1 MREGP
6 LSERPIRSLRDDA
19 LFVSANG
26 IGQGHLTRQLAV
38 ARRLPPGVTAAFLT
52 MSYSTSIARDLGFAA
67 HFVPHHHLSDEEPAV
82 WNARLAEEIE
92 LLLDARASRTLVYD
106 VNFVFDGVIDVLR
119 RRRNLR
125 SVWIRRAM
133 WPQHHAAYLGAG
145 VHFSAIV
152 EPGEFAE
159 SYDTGPTVLARER
172 VTAVPPVL
180 LLNPGECMGRE
191 EARAAL
197 GLPQEA
203 TVVLLDI
210 ARASSPALSER
221 HGQIDALLAARGVH
235 AVELNSA
242 LAATAERTS
251 HRPGHSRLTLYPAYR
266 FARAFDA
273 MIVRA
278 SYNTF
283 HENIAGAIPT
293 LFVPDEAADMDRQVD
308 RARFAADNGLA
319 LLCRLDAPE
328 DEVRTAVETLLD
340 ADARAR
346 LSQACE
352 AFLAA
357 RGGWRNGADDIAT
370 MIMPPSVQAAYRE

>member
-1 MREGP
+1 M
-6 LSERPIRSLRDDA
+6 
-19 LFVSANG
+19 
-26 IGQGHLTRQLAV
+26 
-38 ARRLPPGVTAAFLT
+38 
-52 MSYSTSIARDLGFAA
+52 
-67 HFVPHHHLSDEEPAV
+67 

-92 LLLDARASRTLVYD
+92 MLLDARASRTLVYD

-119 RRRNLR
+119 RRRDLR

-145 VHFSAIV
+145 VHFSEIV

-159 SYDTGPTVLARER
+159 PYDTGPTVLARER
-172 VTAVPPVL
+172 VTIVPPVL
-180 LLNPGECMGRE
+180 LLDPDERMERE
-191 EARAAL
+191 AARAAL
-197 GLPQEA
+197 GLPPEA
-203 TVVLLDI
+203 VIVLLDI

-221 HGQIDALLAARGVH
+221 HRQIDGLLSERGIH

-242 LAATAERTS
+242 LAAAERTS
-251 HRPGHSRLTLYPAYR
+251 HRPGHSRLTLYPAWR
-266 FARAFDA
+266 FSRAFDA

-293 LFVPDEAADMDRQVD
+293 LFVPDEAVDMDRQVD
-308 RARFAADNGLA
+308 RARFAADNGLG

-328 DEVRTAVETLLD
+328 AEMRAAVETLLD

-346 LSQACE
+346 LSAACA
-352 AFLAA
+352 AFVAA
-357 RGGWRNGADDIAT
+357 RGGWRNGADEIAN
-370 MIMPPSVQAAYRE
+370 MIMPPSEQARLRLME

>member
-1 MREGP
+1 MTTDA
-6 LSERPIRSLRDDA
+6 PIRSLRDDA

-38 ARRLPPGVTAAFLT
+38 ARRLQKGVTAAFLT
-52 MSYSTSIARDLGFAA
+52 MSYSASIVRDLGFAA
-67 HFVPHHHLSDEEPAV
+67 HFLPHHHLTGEEPAV

-106 VNFVFDGVIDVLR
+106 VNFVFDGVIEVLR
-119 RRRNLR
+119 RRQDLR

-145 VHFSAIV
+145 VHFSTII

-159 SYDTGPTVLARER
+159 SYDAGPTVLARER
-172 VTAVPPVL
+172 VTMVPPVL
-180 LLNPGECMGRE
+180 LLDPGERMGRE
-191 EARAAL
+191 EARIAL

-221 HGQIDALLAARGVH
+221 HRQIDALLSARGVH

-242 LAATAERTS
+242 LAAAAERTS
-251 HRPGHSRLTLYPAYR
+251 HRPGHSRLTLYPAWR
-266 FARAFDA
+266 FSKAFDA

-283 HENIAGAIPT
+283 HENIAGAMPT
-293 LFVPDEAADMDRQVD
+293 LFVPDEAVDMDRQVD
-308 RARFAADNGLA
+308 RARFAADNDLA
-319 LLCRLDAPE
+319 LFCRLDAPE
-328 DEVRTAVETLLD
+328 DEMRAAVGTLLK

-346 LSQACE
+346 LTRACE
-352 AFLAA
+352 DFLAA
-357 RGGWRNGADDIAT
+357 RGGWRNGADDIAD
-370 MIMPPSVQAAYRE
+370 MIMPASIQMMKRE

>member
-1 MREGP
+1 MTGET
-6 LSERPIRSLRDDA
+6 PIRSLRDDA

-38 ARRLPPGVTAAFLT
+38 ARRLPTGVTAAFLT
-52 MSYSTSIARDLGFAA
+52 MSYSASIVRDLGFAV
-67 HFVPHHHLSDEEPAV
+67 HVLPHHHLTGEAPDV

-106 VNFVFDGVIDVLR
+106 VNFVFDGVIEVLR
-119 RRRNLR
+119 RRRDLR

-145 VHFSAIV
+145 VHFSEIV

-159 SYDTGPTVLARER
+159 SYDNGPTVLARER
-172 VTAVPPVL
+172 VTAVSPVL
-180 LLNPGECMGRE
+180 LLDPDDRMERE
-191 EARAAL
+191 AARAAL
-197 GLPQEA
+197 GLPPEA
-203 TVVLLDI
+203 TIVLLDI
-210 ARASSPALSER
+210 ARASSQALSER
-221 HGQIDALLAARGVH
+221 HRQIDALLSQHGVH

-242 LAATAERTS
+242 LAAAAERTS

-266 FARAFDA
+266 FSRAFDA

-283 HENIAGAIPT
+283 HENIAGAVPT
-293 LFVPDEAADMDRQVD
+293 LFVPDEAVDMDRQVD
-308 RARFAADNGLA
+308 RARFAADNGLG
-319 LLCRLDAPE
+319 LLRRLDAPE
-328 DEVRTAVETLLD
+328 ADMRAAVATLLD

-346 LSQACE
+346 LTAACA
-352 AFLAA
+352 AFVAE
-357 RGGWRNGADDIAT
+357 RGGWQNGADDVAG
-370 MIMPPSVQAAYRE
+370 MIMPPSVQERLRPVK